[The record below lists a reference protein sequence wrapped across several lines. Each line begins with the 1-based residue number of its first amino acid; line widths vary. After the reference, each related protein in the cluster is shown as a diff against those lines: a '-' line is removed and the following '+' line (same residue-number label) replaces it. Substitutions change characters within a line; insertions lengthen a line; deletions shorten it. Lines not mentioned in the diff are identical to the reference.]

1 MDTIPFNIIAQ
12 LWSYLSFVLQIA
24 KKKNKCSVAEWMRLD
39 ITAKHKPPRK
49 KKKKK
54 KKKSTASLIN
64 TYAETLL
71 PLRRPAQNK
80 TL

>member
-1 MDTIPFNIIAQ
+1 
-12 LWSYLSFVLQIA
+12 
-24 KKKNKCSVAEWMRLD
+24 MRLD

>member
-1 MDTIPFNIIAQ
+1 
-12 LWSYLSFVLQIA
+12 
-24 KKKNKCSVAEWMRLD
+24 MRLD

-54 KKKSTASLIN
+54 KKSTASLSN